1 MVKEIKLL
9 VLAKDSGVRKL
20 IKKALK
26 ESFLDTKVDYV
37 SKLSEASILS
47 KKNHWNVV
55 LTDFN
60 LQDNSSDETIGFF
73 KLQISS
79 PVIVIA
85 DVHNEKALSKMSK
98 ASKAIGKPNATTKI
112 VDQILKKD
120 R

>member
-47 KKNHWNVV
+47 KKNHW
-55 LTDFN
+55 
-60 LQDNSSDETIGFF
+60 
-73 KLQISS
+73 
-79 PVIVIA
+79 
-85 DVHNEKALSKMSK
+85 AL
-98 ASKAIGKPNATTKI
+98 
-112 VDQILKKD
+112 
-120 R
+120 